1 MFGPSVE
8 KIAVELFLR
17 LVNNPEVQKQAYDS
31 GLKAFDFVQLK
42 TGNVNRHSLE
52 EAIQIATSSCLRKDR
67 ESKARVA
74 AFVSGLYLQHQV
86 ERAAQV
92 GGSLLERFGKSW
104 FPHINNRELR
114 FALRVDSELEEYLY
128 NQISNH

>member
-1 MFGPSVE
+1 MFGPSIE
-8 KIAVELFLR
+8 KLAVELVWQ
-17 LVNNPEVQKQAYDS
+17 LVNNPKAQQQAYNS

-52 EAIQIATSSCLRKDR
+52 EAIQIATSSCLKKDR
-67 ESKARVA
+67 ESQARVA
-74 AFVSGLYLQHQV
+74 AFVSGLYLEHQV

-114 FALRVDSELEEYLY
+114 FALKVDSELEKYLY
-128 NQISNH
+128 NQIINQ